1 MVIYFDI
8 GAAVVKFMY
17 LLYPGMT
24 ESGCVSVYFW
34 SGKYTRNIISGQKLL
49 LKCQKQCSTKNRQY
63 LVNSEVNLQRLR
75 TLKCILCV
83 CVCVKQNHEAKT
95 SFPSFLFLC
104 KHNFNNNVSSK
115 IFQIY
120 YFFRGQTGFHTP
132 WDRSYKLQ
140 TDRFI
145 PCMLSLTLISRSI
158 MFAGYTGEAAEENI
172 PQPQGQ

>member
-8 GAAVVKFMY
+8 AAAVVKFIY

-49 LKCQKQCSTKNRQY
+49 LNCQKQCSTKNRQY

-83 CVCVKQNHEAKT
+83 CV
-95 SFPSFLFLC
+95 
-104 KHNFNNNVSSK
+104 SSK
-115 IFQIY
+115 IMRPRLLFLL
-120 YFFRGQTGFHTP
+120 FFSCASTISTIMSLPKSSKYITSSRARLDSTHPETAHTSCKRIGSFHVCYL
-132 WDRSYKLQ
+132 WL
-140 TDRFI
+140 
-145 PCMLSLTLISRSI
+145 
-158 MFAGYTGEAAEENI
+158 
-172 PQPQGQ
+172 